1 MKSLDRD
8 DLPLVSV
15 ITACYNSAETVV
27 ETIESIQRQTYPCV
41 EHIVVDDGSTDGVAE
56 LLKSYIQDSRVV
68 FIQREN
74 GGVSSARNTGFA
86 HSRGEYIVFL
96 DADDLLRPEYVETC
110 LRMLTENPEARI
122 AVSGVEEFGVGKLM
136 RQIPPFEFEKY
147 VFDNTF
153 PCCAMM
159 RRKDFLRC
167 GPYDESMSFAEDW
180 SLFIS
185 ILKEDPIVEIS
196 PELLVLRRRHE
207 NKKSLSAVAD
217 SDDAL
222 LATAFNAVYDHHKEL
237 YDHYITDRPLSL
249 YLARRRQ
256 QRDSRALLMK
266 LKRDLR
272 VAVLALLGGGLLLI
286 AQSLLDEKFG
296 LVFQTVGIVM
306 IAAAGWYGWRT
317 SKSLLLWDRRVQ

>member
-8 DLPLVSV
+8 TLPLVSV
-15 ITACYNSAETVV
+15 ITACYNSAETVG
-27 ETIESIQRQTYPCV
+27 ETIESVRGQTYPCI
-41 EHIVVDDGSTDGVAE
+41 EHIIVDDGSTDDVAE
-56 LLKSYIQDSRVV
+56 VLKSYAQDDRVV

-86 HSRGEYIVFL
+86 RSKGEFIIFL

-110 LRMLTENPEARI
+110 LRMLSDNPDARI
-122 AVSGVEEFGVGKLM
+122 AVSGVEEFGVGKLKL
-136 RQIPPFEFEKY
+136 QIPPFDFEKY
-147 VFDNTF
+147 IFENTF
-153 PCCAMM
+153 PCCAMI

-207 NKKSLSAVAD
+207 DKESLSAVAD

-256 QRDSRALLMK
+256 QRDSRALLIK

-272 VAVLALLGGGLLLI
+272 IAVLALLGGGLLLI
-286 AQSLLDEKFG
+286 AQSLLGEKFG
-296 LVFQTVGIVM
+296 SAFQSVGIVM
-306 IAAAGWYGWRT
+306 IISAVWYAWRT